1 MKLNVPRLILLDN
14 ALGSSFTLTTVSS
27 ARDSSLKLMSF
38 AASSIFRT
46 RRASRGQSVTIVAK
60 FFYPVFLINEEFVY
74 QMMKM

>member
-14 ALGSSFTLTTVSS
+14 AFDSSFTPIASN
-27 ARDSSLKLMSF
+27 ARDNSLKLMSF

-60 FFYPVFLINEEFVY
+60 FFYPVFLIYEEFV
-74 QMMKM
+74 